1 MKKYFNKTSM
11 IFLLLFALSVQE
23 CDSDDEPFSIIMA
36 ALSNFPSNLGKY
48 PNDQNGFTIISVG
61 ENGKIIARAGRPPA
75 DWMEVESGTTHD
87 LNFVK
92 TYSYPFY
99 SIACVVGDS
108 GTVLYSKDRGQTW
121 ENLSITSLTQNLY
134 GLNFIDYDYNINK
147 ALIIAC
153 GESGVVYRSYISTD
167 TVWTWEQVN
176 TPTTQRLNSITSWL
190 GLYLVAGDNGTI
202 LRSTDHGQHWED
214 KSVGGGNLNRI
225 VIDEFQIFPT
235 RAWIVGDSGK
245 IYRTTDIGVTWELKN
260 SGTAENLYDLSFR
273 TSYEGV
279 AVGAKGVVKYT
290 TDAGSS
296 WNDDPELSSITK
308 RDIIS
313 IAGVDTVTATAITM
327 NNYSRN
333 KKIKKSQGTDTTFI
347 ITVSS
352 EPFVNV
358 HYEENSIPSQFIL
371 EQNYPNPFNPSTKIS
386 WQLPEGSNVK
396 LKVFDLLGREVATL
410 VDEYRQA
417 GSYDVEFN
425 QASSI
430 KNPASGV
437 YYYQL
442 KAGNLIETK
451 KMILL
456 K

>member
-87 LNFVK
+87 LN
-92 TYSYPFY
+92 
-99 SIACVVGDS
+99 S